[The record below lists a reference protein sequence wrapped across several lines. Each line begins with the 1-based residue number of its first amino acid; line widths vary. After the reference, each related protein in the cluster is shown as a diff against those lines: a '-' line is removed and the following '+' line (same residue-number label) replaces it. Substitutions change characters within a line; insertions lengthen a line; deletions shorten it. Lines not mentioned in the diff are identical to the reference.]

1 MNRKDD
7 NLLRKLGKQI
17 KVERTKKDLT
27 QEKLA
32 ELAKLT
38 MLTIGSIENG
48 KSAPTIITLSKIA
61 EALDIKLC
69 DLLNFE

>member
-48 KSAPTIITLSKIA
+48 KSADNNHA
-61 EALDIKLC
+61 IK
-69 DLLNFE
+69 NS

>member
-61 EALDIKLC
+61 EALNIKLC
-69 DLLNFE
+69 DLLDFE

>member
-69 DLLNFE
+69 DLLDFD

>member
-69 DLLNFE
+69 DLLDFE